1 MFFLWEHDRL
11 RNSVDLSSGQLFL
24 DPFKM
29 ADQSLTCLVSTLDQG
44 SSQGCKD
51 ALLPLPSTRFPF
63 EISQFVLRKLQSD
76 TMRGPLDLAPE
87 TGNDVIQRLQAV
99 CINFGFLHI
108 RQFTGD
114 IQCRVG

>member
-1 MFFLWEHDRL
+1 M
-11 RNSVDLSSGQLFL
+11 DLSSGQLFL

-29 ADQSLTCLVSTLDQG
+29 ADQSLTCLVSTLDHG

-63 EISQFVLRKLQSD
+63 EISQLVLRKLQSD